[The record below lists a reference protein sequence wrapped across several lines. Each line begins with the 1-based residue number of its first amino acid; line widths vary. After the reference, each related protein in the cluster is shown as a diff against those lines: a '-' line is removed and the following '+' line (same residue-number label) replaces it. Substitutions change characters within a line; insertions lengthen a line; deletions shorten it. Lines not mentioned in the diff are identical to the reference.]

1 MFFFLL
7 RNHIFRWVLSYINIC
22 FDVSSCTR
30 LQNLATFM
38 IWGTCVKILRY
49 LIWHTITYN
58 ISFPTLNP
66 KTSAKSDVSETSS
79 VSRFSTL
86 KKQEPFRWYDK
97 SFIFLLSFILLCFP
111 PNIIKILQF
120 RHSTELA
127 VPMQVDNKKKYLWI
141 WSNKQE
147 NWTAW

>member
-1 MFFFLL
+1 MSSFLHQYL
-7 RNHIFRWVLSYINIC
+7 FWCLKLHKTSKSRNLYDLGNMCENPEIPHLTYYNLQHF
-22 FDVSSCTR
+22 VS
-30 LQNLATFM
+30 
-38 IWGTCVKILRY
+38 
-49 LIWHTITYN
+49 HTKSQN
-58 ISFPTLNP
+58 ISQKRRVWNFIGI
-66 KTSAKSDVSETSS
+66 KI
-79 VSRFSTL
+79 STL
-86 KKQEPFRWYDK
+86 KKQEPFRCYDK
-97 SFIFLLSFILLCFP
+97 SFIFLLSLILLCFP